1 MNPALIAA
9 GASIGSALI
18 GAGGQSMAN
27 AANARMAQKQ
37 MDFQERMRSTQYQT
51 TVKDL
56 REAGLNPALAYEKG
70 GAGTPSGATAQMQNT
85 VGNVANSAAAA
96 VETYNSIRR
105 TEAELAV
112 MEEQRKKTG
121 IEAAT
126 LAGLQMP
133 TTLRAWEEAWGANVN
148 REFNVRSMASRVAQ
162 AEAGVRATDASAAES
177 RERQRALRIDTESPG
192 WIRNILG
199 RQGAEDALDLAGAW
213 RRQFLVPA
221 LTSTAQGAQRINDS
235 MKKNRY
241 TKRPS
246 FIRPGSPLDPE
257 R

>member
-9 GASIGSALI
+9 GAQIGSALI
-18 GAGGQSMAN
+18 GHQGGVIAN

-37 MDFQERMRSTQYQT
+37 MDFQERMRETQYQT

-56 REAGLNPALAYEKG
+56 EKAGLNPALAYEKG

-85 VGNVANSAAAA
+85 VAGVASSAAAA

-105 TEAELAV
+105 TEAELAI

-148 REFNVRSMASRVAQ
+148 REFNVRSMASRVAK
-162 AEAGVRATDASAAES
+162 AASDVKATDASAAES
-177 RERQRALRIDTESPG
+177 RERRRALRIETESPG
-192 WIRNILG
+192 WVRNILG
-199 RQGAEDALDLAGAW
+199 RQGAEDALNLADAW
-213 RRQFLVPA
+213 RQRFVVPA
-221 LTSTAQGAQRINDS
+221 LTGSAHGARRI
-235 MKKNRY
+235 
-241 TKRPS
+241 
-246 FIRPGSPLDPE
+246 LDNYKVE
-257 R
+257 AHRSRGANW